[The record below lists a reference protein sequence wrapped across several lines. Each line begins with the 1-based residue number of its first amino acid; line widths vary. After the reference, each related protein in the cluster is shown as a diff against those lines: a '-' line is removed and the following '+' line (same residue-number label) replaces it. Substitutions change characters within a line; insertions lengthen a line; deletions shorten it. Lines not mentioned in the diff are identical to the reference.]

1 MKKILTFIIIIA
13 MTLSLGVP
21 AFAAAPATVT
31 VASPA
36 AAVNP
41 GSTVDV
47 AVTIANNPGMDVMK
61 LKFSYDTAALT
72 LKDMV
77 LGSVMTGTFTPNLD
91 KAVALLEAAGTT
103 NATGNGTLVTLKFE
117 VKSTATAGN
126 YTIDFLV
133 ADAVNRDEERVA
145 LTTQAGTVSVTVPV
159 TTYTVKF
166 NANGGTGTMAD
177 VTGVP
182 AGAYTLPAN
191 GFTAPAG
198 KQFKGWSTGAS
209 GAVIEGTTYNVT
221 GDVTLYAIWEDKPHT
236 HTYSTA
242 WSTDETNHWHECTC
256 GDKKDVAAHTPGAAA
271 TETTPQTCTICG
283 YVIKAALGH
292 THNFNQKNTSETY
305 LKSAATCTKKAVYY
319 YSCTCGEKGTETFE
333 SGETAP
339 HSYSTEWSSDETN
352 HWHKCA
358 NCDAVA
364 DKAAHRYDNA
374 CDTTCNDCGKT
385 REITH
390 SYGEAWSSDETNHW
404 HECSVCHAKKDEA
417 AHIPGAEATE
427 TTAQTCTVCGYVIKA
442 ALGHTHNFNQKNT
455 SETYLKS
462 AATCTKK
469 AVYYYSCTCGEK
481 GTETFESGET
491 APHSYST
498 EWSSDET
505 NHWHKCA
512 NCDAVA
518 DKAAHRYDNACDTTC
533 NDCGKTREIT
543 HSYSEVWSSD
553 ETNHW
558 HECSVCHTKKDE
570 AAHIYDNACDKDCNI
585 CGQTREVTHSYSEV
599 WSYDETNHWHECSV
613 CHTKKDETPHTY
625 DNACDTTCNDC
636 GKTREI
642 THSYS
647 EVWSN
652 DETNHWHECS
662 VCHTKKDEA
671 AHIPGAEAT
680 ETTAQT
686 CTVCGYVIKAPLG
699 HTHRPTIVRRVEP
712 TCEKAG
718 NIEHYKCSCGKLYYD
733 AAATKEITNAAKIIL
748 SATGHARGG
757 DWKYSEIYHWHEC
770 AVCGERMDTAFHRAG
785 AEATETTPQTCAVCG
800 YVIKE
805 ALGHTHSF
813 TEKNTDAKYLKSAAT
828 CKASAEYYYS
838 CSCGEKGTETFKS
851 GEKLAHNFKTEWSSN
866 GEKHWHECSLCGEKN
881 KESSHRFEWKTDKAA
896 TATEA
901 GSKHEECTVCG
912 YKKTAIAIDKL
923 APSIIDGRNAK
934 WNKGGEN
941 NLTFKSDAVF
951 SDFVEVLVDGKTITA
966 ENYEKREGSIIIELK
981 ASYLETLAE
990 GEHTLTI
997 RSASGGATTKFTVE
1011 AEIVSPP
1018 TSSTSVWVWIIIAV
1032 VALGVGATI
1041 VVFVIRKRK
1050 MA

>member
-31 VASPA
+31 VASPT
-36 AAVNP
+36 AAVTP
-41 GSTVDV
+41 GSTVNV

-61 LKFSYDTAALT
+61 LKFSYDTTALT
-72 LKDMV
+72 LKDME

-117 VKSTATAGN
+117 VKSTAAAGN
-126 YTIDFLV
+126 YTIGFLV
-133 ADAVNRDEERVA
+133 ADAVNRDEVRVA
-145 LTTQAGTVSVTVPV
+145 LTTQAGTVSVKIPV
-159 TTYTVKF
+159 TTYTVRF

-198 KQFKGWSTGAS
+198 KQFKGWSTGAT
-209 GAVIEGTTYNVT
+209 GAVIAGTTYNVT

-236 HTYSTA
+236 HTYSTT
-242 WSTDETNHWHECTC
+242 WSSDETNHWHECTCGDKKDVAAHTPGAAATETTPQTCTICGYVIKAALGHTHNFNQKNTSETYLKSAATCTKKAVYYYSCTCGEKGTETFESGETAPHSYSTEWSSDETNHWHKCANCDAVADKAAHVDANKDHNCDVCGKKMSDHKGGTATCKEKATCSICGQKYGDLAPHNYKTTWSSDETNHWHECSVC

-385 REITH
+385 RETSH
-390 SYGEAWSSDETNHW
+390 SFGKEWY
-404 HECSVCHAKKDEA
+404 
-417 AHIPGAEATE
+417 
-427 TTAQTCTVCGYVIKA
+427 
-442 ALGHTHNFNQKNT
+442 KN
-455 SETYLKS
+455 SEK
-462 AATCTKK
+462 
-469 AVYYYSCTCGEK
+469 
-481 GTETFESGET
+481 
-491 APHSYST
+491 
-498 EWSSDET
+498 
-505 NHWHKCA
+505 
-512 NCDAVA
+512 
-518 DKAAHRYDNACDTTC
+518 
-533 NDCGKTREIT
+533 
-543 HSYSEVWSSD
+543 
-553 ETNHW
+553 HW

-570 AAHIYDNACDKDCNI
+570 AAHIYDNACDKDCTI

-757 DWKYSEIYHWHEC
+757 DWKYSELYHWHEC

-912 YKKTAIAIDKL
+912 FKK
-923 APSIIDGRNAK
+923 NAVK
-934 WNKGGEN
+934 IEPTGASTTTPAQTTTGG
-941 NLTFKSDAVF
+941 T
-951 SDFVEVLVDGKTITA
+951 T
-966 ENYEKREGSIIIELK
+966 
-981 ASYLETLAE
+981 ETPEESGNTWILIVVA
-990 GEHTLTI
+990 GVVVI
-997 RSASGGATTKFTVE
+997 GGGA
-1011 AEIVSPP
+1011 AA
-1018 TSSTSVWVWIIIAV
+1018 AV
-1032 VALGVGATI
+1032 V
-1041 VVFVIRKRK
+1041 VVKK
-1050 MA
+1050 KEEN

>member
-21 AFAAAPATVT
+21 AFAATPATVT

-47 AVTIANNPGMDVMK
+47 AVTIADNPGMDVMK

-72 LKDMV
+72 LKDIE
-77 LGSVMTGTFTPNLD
+77 LGSVMTGTFTKNLD

-117 VKSTATAGN
+117 VKSTAAEGN

-133 ADAVNRDEERVA
+133 AEAVNRNEERVA
-145 LTTQAGTVSVTVPV
+145 LTTQAGTVSVAGPV
-159 TTYTVKF
+159 TTYTVRF

-198 KQFKGWSTGAS
+198 KQFKGWSTDAS

-333 SGETAP
+333 SGDLAA
-339 HSYSTEWSSDETN
+339 HSYKTEWSKDST
-352 HWHKCA
+352 K
-358 NCDAVA
+358 
-364 DKAAHRYDNA
+364 
-374 CDTTCNDCGKT
+374 
-385 REITH
+385 
-390 SYGEAWSSDETNHW
+390 HW
-404 HECSVCHAKKDEA
+404 HECSVCGNKKDEA
-417 AHIPGAEATE
+417 AHTPGAA
-427 TTAQTCTVCGYVIKA
+427 
-442 ALGHTHNFNQKNT
+442 
-455 SETYLKS
+455 
-462 AATCTKK
+462 
-469 AVYYYSCTCGEK
+469 
-481 GTETFESGET
+481 
-491 APHSYST
+491 
-498 EWSSDET
+498 
-505 NHWHKCA
+505 
-512 NCDAVA
+512 
-518 DKAAHRYDNACDTTC
+518 
-533 NDCGKTREIT
+533 
-543 HSYSEVWSSD
+543 
-553 ETNHW
+553 
-558 HECSVCHTKKDE
+558 
-570 AAHIYDNACDKDCNI
+570 
-585 CGQTREVTHSYSEV
+585 
-599 WSYDETNHWHECSV
+599 
-613 CHTKKDETPHTY
+613 
-625 DNACDTTCNDC
+625 
-636 GKTREI
+636 
-642 THSYS
+642 
-647 EVWSN
+647 
-652 DETNHWHECS
+652 
-662 VCHTKKDEA
+662 
-671 AHIPGAEAT
+671 
-680 ETTAQT
+680 
-686 CTVCGYVIKAPLG
+686 
-699 HTHRPTIVRRVEP
+699 
-712 TCEKAG
+712 
-718 NIEHYKCSCGKLYYD
+718 
-733 AAATKEITNAAKIIL
+733 
-748 SATGHARGG
+748 
-757 DWKYSEIYHWHEC
+757 
-770 AVCGERMDTAFHRAG
+770 
-785 AEATETTPQTCAVCG
+785 ATETTPQTCTTCG

-805 ALGHTHSF
+805 AIGHVHSY

-828 CKASAEYYYS
+828 CTAKAVYYYS
-838 CSCGEKGTETFKS
+838 CSCGEKGTETFES
-851 GEKLAHNFKTEWSSN
+851 GETLAHTWETKWANNDS
-866 GEKHWHECSLCGEKN
+866 KHWHECTVCKTKGDEAD
-881 KESSHRFEWKTDKAA
+881 HAFEWKIDKEA
-896 TATEA
+896 TVTEA
-901 GSKHEECTVCG
+901 GAKHEECKVCG

-941 NLTFKSDAVF
+941 NMTFKSDAAF

-997 RSASGGATTKFTVE
+997 RSASGDATTKFTVE

-1018 TSSTSVWVWIIIAV
+1018 TGSTNVWVWIIIGV
-1032 VALGVGATI
+1032 VALGIGVT
-1041 VVFVIRKRK
+1041 VDVFIIRKRK
-1050 MA
+1050 TA

>member
-31 VASPA
+31 VASPT
-36 AAVNP
+36 AAVTP
-41 GSTVDV
+41 GSTVNV

-61 LKFSYDTAALT
+61 LKFSYDTTALT
-72 LKDMV
+72 LKDME

-117 VKSTATAGN
+117 VKSTAAAGN
-126 YTIDFLV
+126 YTIGFLV
-133 ADAVNRDEERVA
+133 ADAVNRDEVRVA
-145 LTTQAGTVSVTVPV
+145 LTTQAGTVSVKIPV
-159 TTYTVKF
+159 TTYTVRF

-198 KQFKGWSTGAS
+198 KQFKGWSTGAT
-209 GAVIEGTTYNVT
+209 GAVIAGTTYNVT

-236 HTYSTA
+236 HTYSTT

-339 HSYSTEWSSDETN
+339 HSYSTEWSSDKTN

-390 SYGEAWSSDETNHW
+390 SYSEVWSNDETNHW
-404 HECSVCHAKKDEA
+404 HECSVCHTKKDVA
-417 AHIPGAEATE
+417 AHTPGAAATE
-427 TTAQTCTVCGYVIKA
+427 TTPQTCTICGYVIKA

-498 EWSSDET
+498 EWSSDKT

-533 NDCGKTREIT
+533 NDCGKTRET
-543 HSYSEVWSSD
+543 SHSFGKEWYKNSEK
-553 ETNHW
+553 HW

-757 DWKYSEIYHWHEC
+757 DWKYSELYHWHEC

-912 YKKTAIAIDKL
+912 FKK
-923 APSIIDGRNAK
+923 NAVK
-934 WNKGGEN
+934 IEPTGASTTTPAQTTTGG
-941 NLTFKSDAVF
+941 T
-951 SDFVEVLVDGKTITA
+951 T
-966 ENYEKREGSIIIELK
+966 
-981 ASYLETLAE
+981 ETPEESGNTWILIVVA
-990 GEHTLTI
+990 GVVVI
-997 RSASGGATTKFTVE
+997 GGGA
-1011 AEIVSPP
+1011 AA
-1018 TSSTSVWVWIIIAV
+1018 AV
-1032 VALGVGATI
+1032 V
-1041 VVFVIRKRK
+1041 VVKK
-1050 MA
+1050 KEEN

>member
-21 AFAAAPATVT
+21 AFAATPATVT

-72 LKDMV
+72 LKNME

-145 LTTQAGTVSVTVPV
+145 LTTQAGTVSVVVPV

-191 GFTAPAG
+191 GFTAPAD

-236 HTYSTA
+236 HTYSTE

-256 GDKKDVAAHTPGAAA
+256 GDKKDVAAH
-271 TETTPQTCTICG
+271 I
-283 YVIKAALGH
+283 
-292 THNFNQKNTSETY
+292 
-305 LKSAATCTKKAVYY
+305 
-319 YSCTCGEKGTETFE
+319 
-333 SGETAP
+333 
-339 HSYSTEWSSDETN
+339 
-352 HWHKCA
+352 
-358 NCDAVA
+358 
-364 DKAAHRYDNA
+364 YDNA
-374 CDTTCNDCGKT
+374 CDTTCNVCGKT
-385 REITH
+385 REITHSFGSEWYKNSEKHWHECSVCHTKKDEAPHVYDNDCDTTCNVCGAVREITH

-404 HECSVCHAKKDEA
+404 HECSVCHTKKDEA
-417 AHIPGAEATE
+417 
-427 TTAQTCTVCGYVIKA
+427 
-442 ALGHTHNFNQKNT
+442 
-455 SETYLKS
+455 
-462 AATCTKK
+462 
-469 AVYYYSCTCGEK
+469 
-481 GTETFESGET
+481 
-491 APHSYST
+491 PH
-498 EWSSDET
+498 
-505 NHWHKCA
+505 
-512 NCDAVA
+512 V
-518 DKAAHRYDNACDTTC
+518 YDNDCDTTC
-533 NDCGKTREIT
+533 NVCGKTREIT
-543 HSYSEVWSSD
+543 HSYG
-553 ETNHW
+553 
-558 HECSVCHTKKDE
+558 E
-570 AAHIYDNACDKDCNI
+570 A
-585 CGQTREVTHSYSEV
+585 
-599 WSYDETNHWHECSV
+599 
-613 CHTKKDETPHTY
+613 
-625 DNACDTTCNDC
+625 
-636 GKTREI
+636 
-642 THSYS
+642 
-647 EVWSN
+647 WSN

-662 VCHTKKDEA
+662 VCHTRKDEA
-671 AHIPGAEAT
+671 AHTTGAEAT
-680 ETTAQT
+680 ETTAQV

-699 HTHRPTIVRRVEP
+699 HTHRPTIVKRVEP

-748 SATGHARGG
+748 SATGHTRGG
-757 DWKYSEIYHWHEC
+757 DWKTSEIYHWHEC

-828 CKASAEYYYS
+828 CSASAEYYYS

-866 GEKHWHECSLCGEKN
+866 GEKHWHECSLCGEK
-881 KESSHRFEWKTDKAA
+881 KEESSHSFEWKIDKAA

-912 YKKTAIAIDKL
+912 FKK
-923 APSIIDGRNAK
+923 
-934 WNKGGEN
+934 
-941 NLTFKSDAVF
+941 DAVTIEPTGTTTTTPAQTTTGGTTETPEK
-951 SDFVEVLVDGKTITA
+951 SGNAWILIAVAGVVVLG
-966 ENYEKREGSIIIELK
+966 
-981 ASYLETLAE
+981 
-990 GEHTLTI
+990 
-997 RSASGGATTKFTVE
+997 GGA
-1011 AEIVSPP
+1011 AA
-1018 TSSTSVWVWIIIAV
+1018 AV
-1032 VALGVGATI
+1032 VAV
-1041 VVFVIRKRK
+1041 KK
-1050 MA
+1050 KKEN